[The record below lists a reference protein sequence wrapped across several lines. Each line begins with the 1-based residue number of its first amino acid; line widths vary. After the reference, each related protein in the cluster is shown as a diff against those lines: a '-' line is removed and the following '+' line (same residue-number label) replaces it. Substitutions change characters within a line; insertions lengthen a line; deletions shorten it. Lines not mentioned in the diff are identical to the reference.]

1 MCNYGYAVGAAMLS
15 VTGFAAVAYFIYRR
29 VVRGPKKLLLDTSA
43 TYSVKLV
50 EKKEVSHDT
59 RMFRFALHSPNQVLG
74 LPIGQH
80 VYLSAKVN
88 GQLVVRPYTPISQS
102 DEEGSVTFV
111 IKVYK
116 SNVHPK
122 FPQGGKMTQHLDSL
136 KIGDEINIR
145 GPSGLLVYE
154 GQGCFAISE
163 RKNGPV
169 SRKLVRSVGM
179 IAGGSGITPMYQV
192 MQAML
197 RDPFDSVDIHLLF
210 ANKSEDDILLRHEL
224 EAMAKNYPQRCKI
237 WYTVDVQGS
246 NDWPYSVG
254 HINAEMLR
262 AHMPSPAPD
271 VLIMLCGP
279 PGMVNYAA
287 KPSLD
292 ALLYSPSSVF
302 VF

>member
-1 MCNYGYAVGAAMLS
+1 MLS

-29 VVRGPKKLLLDTSA
+29 VCRPKKLLLDA
-43 TYSVKLV
+43 NANYNIKLV

-59 RMFRFALHSPNQVLG
+59 RMFRFALHSPNQLLG

-88 GQLVVRPYTPISQS
+88 GQLVVRPYTPVSQS
-102 DEEGSVTFV
+102 DEVGSVTFV

-116 SNVHPK
+116 SNVHPN
-122 FPQGGKMTQHLDSL
+122 FPEGGKMTQHLDRM

-154 GQGCFAISE
+154 GQGKLCLDA
-163 RKNGPV
+163 
-169 SRKLVRSVGM
+169 LVRSVGM

-197 RDPFDSVDIHLLF
+197 RDPFDSVNIHLLF
-210 ANKSEDDILLRHEL
+210 ANKSEDDILLRDEL
-224 EAMAKNYPQRCKI
+224 EAMAKNHPQRCKI
-237 WYTVDVQGS
+237 WYTVDIQRS
-246 NDWPYSVG
+246 ADWPYSVG
-254 HINAEMLR
+254 YIDADMLR
-262 AHMPSPAPD
+262 AHMPSAAPD
-271 VLIMLCGP
+271 VLIMMCGP
-279 PGMVNYAA
+279 PGMINYAA

-292 ALLYSPSSVF
+292 ALMYSPSSVF